1 MHAHTHTQSER
12 EKKKNTEREKKIL
25 MLENPIC
32 FVPGH
37 GILEPHNYTP
47 KNS

>member
-1 MHAHTHTQSER
+1 
-12 EKKKNTEREKKIL
+12 

-47 KNS
+47 KNSWKHQA